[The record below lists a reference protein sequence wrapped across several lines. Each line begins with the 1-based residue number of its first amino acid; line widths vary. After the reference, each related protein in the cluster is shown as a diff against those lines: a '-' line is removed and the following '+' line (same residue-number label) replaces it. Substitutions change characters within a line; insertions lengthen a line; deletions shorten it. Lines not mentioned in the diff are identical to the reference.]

1 MQAFSI
7 ASVSFFLLLDKRV
20 KWEARNDALQVP
32 TALVSLLRERG
43 RRWVNV
49 GKRESKSFCR
59 KKRGVGSEIGYKN
72 SKLMTGSI
80 DIESDV
86 NGEKSQQ
93 YILLWGTS
101 QQKPAHG
108 THLTSNSLRKVTIK
122 SEGHVWQH

>member
-7 ASVSFFLLLDKRV
+7 ASVSFLLLLDKRV
-20 KWEARNDALQVP
+20 RWEAINYALQVP
-32 TALVSLLRERG
+32 TALVSLLSKSLLRERETEEECG
-43 RRWVNV
+43 FNV

-93 YILLWGTS
+93 YILFWGIS
-101 QQKPAHG
+101 QQKSARG
-108 THLTSNSLRKVTIK
+108 THPYIK
-122 SEGHVWQH
+122 